1 MSINKND
8 ENSKENRLL
17 SNAFKLFTEKGIK
30 DTSIQEIVDNA
41 NVAKGTFYLYFK
53 DKYEIRDVLITK
65 KSEKLFSDA
74 LASLRKNYISNF
86 SDQIIY
92 VINYVIDELNKN
104 QILLKFISKNLSWG
118 VYNKTLWTIYETNEE
133 KGDTLYSIAKKYNTT
148 VDELKKLNNLTNNTL
163 SIGQTL
169 KVPYFFLDTT
179 TSSSVK
185 PSSEVATISY
195 SPISINFPE

>member
-1 MSINKND
+1 MTGSEVDFNKKNIIEAISKANEKVRLED
-8 ENSKENRLL
+8 RFTACEIKEIVKEIENKCKQETHVVNS
-17 SNAFKLFTEKGIK
+17 G
-30 DTSIQEIVDNA
+30 DIQEIVDNA

-133 KGDTLYSIAKKYNTT
+133 KGDTLY
-148 VDELKKLNNLTNNTL
+148 ELFITK
-163 SIGQTL
+163 
-169 KVPYFFLDTT
+169 
-179 TSSSVK
+179 
-185 PSSEVATISY
+185 
-195 SPISINFPE
+195 